1 MDEWVDIMR
10 RTTET
15 LDDDIP
21 YIWNHFEQQFKERV
35 YSQYRY
41 ADLCDQLSKL
51 QMHNQKLE
59 TYADQFEK
67 LTTEL
72 GKPRDNIFFLALF
85 IQGLTKQMHD
95 TIRLHEVQ
103 NYEGLHAQVE
113 ENLLEMQRE
122 AEAKQAI
129 IRTTFLRAHPDLEGL
144 EWHAPLIPEPQS

>member
-21 YIWNHFEQQFKERV
+21 YIWNHFEQQFKEWV
-35 YSQYRY
+35 YGQYRY

-72 GKPRDNIFFLALF
+72 EKPQDNIFFLALF
-85 IQGLTKQMHD
+85 IRGLMKQMRD

-103 NYEGLHAQVE
+103 NYEGLRVQVE

-129 IRTTFLRAHPDLEGL
+129 IWTTFLHAHPKLEGL
-144 EWHAPLIPEPQS
+144 EWHAPLIPEP

>member
-1 MDEWVDIMR
+1 MR

-21 YIWNHFEQQFKERV
+21 YVWNHFEQQFKECV
-35 YSQYRY
+35 YGQYRY

-51 QMHNQKLE
+51 QMHNEKLE
-59 TYADQFEK
+59 MYADQFEK

-72 GKPRDNIFFLALF
+72 EKPHDNIFFLALF
-85 IQGLTKQMHD
+85 IWGLTKQIHD
-95 TIRLHEVQ
+95 TVHLHEVQ
-103 NYEGLHAQVE
+103 NYKGLRTQVE

-129 IRTTFLRAHPDLEGL
+129 IRTAFLRAHPELEGL
-144 EWHAPLIPEPQS
+144 EWHAPLIQEPQSR

>member
-1 MDEWVDIMR
+1 MSTDEWVDIMR

-15 LDDDIP
+15 LDDNIP
-21 YIWNHFEQQFKERV
+21 YIWNHFVQQFQECV
-35 YSQYRY
+35 YGQYRY

-72 GKPRDNIFFLALF
+72 EKPRDNIFFLALF
-85 IQGLTKQMHD
+85 IRGLTKQICEMV
-95 TIRLHEVQ
+95 RLHEVQ

-113 ENLLEMQRE
+113 ENLLEMQCE

-129 IRTTFLRAHPDLEGL
+129 I
-144 EWHAPLIPEPQS
+144 